1 MSSRQLILYDLA
13 KILQPTKD
21 DVSPF
26 SLILSTNKTSTYKL
40 AKILVLILEQW
51 INTPS
56 VIGKTKHR
64 QGKTVID
71 DLTKDDFQELLT
83 NPISKSLFLFNI
95 KYYQQV
101 DKVAMG
107 SLLRSTLA
115 NILLCYDD

>member
-40 AKILVLILEQW
+40 AKILVLIFEQW

>member
-1 MSSRQLILYDLA
+1 MSSRQVILFALA

-26 SLILSTNKTSTYKL
+26 SPILSTNKTSTYKL

-71 DLTKDDFQELLT
+71 DLTNDDFQELLT

>member
-1 MSSRQLILYDLA
+1 MSSRQVILFALA

-26 SLILSTNKTSTYKL
+26 SPILSTNKTSTYKL

-107 SLLRSTLA
+107 SLLRSTWA

>member
-1 MSSRQLILYDLA
+1 MSSRQVILFGLA

-26 SLILSTNKTSTYKL
+26 SPILSTNKTSTYKL

-71 DLTKDDFQELLT
+71 DLTKEYFQELLT
-83 NPISKSLFLFNI
+83 NPISKSLVLFNI

>member
-1 MSSRQLILYDLA
+1 MSSRQVILFGLA

-26 SLILSTNKTSTYKL
+26 SPILSTNKTSTYKL
-40 AKILVLILEQW
+40 AKILVLIFEQW

>member
-1 MSSRQLILYDLA
+1 MSSRQVILYGLA

>member
-1 MSSRQLILYDLA
+1 MSSRQVILFGLA

-26 SLILSTNKTSTYKL
+26 SPILSTNKTSTYKL

>member
-1 MSSRQLILYDLA
+1 MSSRQVILYGLA

-40 AKILVLILEQW
+40 AKILVLIFEQW